1 MSPVAHVRRLDG
13 DEALRAVGAL
23 TDLLIDCVD
32 GGASVGFMAPLSRAR
47 ATVFWQ
53 GIATAVARGERL
65 LLVAEDEE
73 GLAGSA
79 QLVIAQPDN
88 QPHRADV
95 SKMLVH
101 RRARRR
107 GIARQLLAA
116 IDDAARDGGKHVLVL
131 DTVTGSAADRLYSDC
146 GWQRVGE
153 IPQYALMP
161 DGTYCATTYF
171 FKRLD
176 AR

>member
-1 MSPVAHVRRLDG
+1 MTPAIHLRRLDG
-13 DEALRAVGAL
+13 DDALRAVDAL
-23 TDLLIDCVD
+23 SDLLLDCVA
-32 GGASVGFMAPLSRAR
+32 GGASVGFLAPLSRERAR
-47 ATVFWQ
+47 EFWN
-53 GIATAVARGERL
+53 GIAAAVARGDRL
-65 LLVAEDEE
+65 LIVAEDET
-73 GLAGSA
+73 GIVGSA
-79 QLVIAQPDN
+79 QLVVAQPDN

-116 IDDAARDGGKHVLVL
+116 IDTAARDCGRHVLVL
-131 DTVTGSAADRLYSDC
+131 DTVTGSAADHLYSDC

-161 DGTYCATTYF
+161 DGAYCATTYF
-171 FKRLD
+171 YKHLG